1 MAESERKEEAARKCR
16 KYDFSGPQV
25 TLSQQ
30 SEAATALECDLAGPL
45 VTPQSDEALT
55 VANLTTNDLAH
66 IALRAVAADV
76 QEDYEN
82 ALPLYREA
90 LERLITALNYE
101 KDEDRKQMIFERVDR
116 YVKRAETLLDY
127 LKRQAELKVEGGRG
141 ASMTSKEEEDAD
153 ARKKALGALDSEKS
167 MSKAVARAQ

>member
-1 MAESERKEEAARKCR
+1 MAESERKEEAARKC

-55 VANLTTNDLAH
+55 VANLTANDLAH
-66 IALRAVAADV
+66 IASRAIAADV
-76 QEDYEN
+76 QEDYEK

-90 LERLITALNYE
+90 LERLIMALNYE
-101 KDEDRKQMIFERVDR
+101 KDEDRKQMILERVDR

-127 LKRQAELKVEGGRG
+127 LSRQAELKVERGRG
-141 ASMTSKEEEDAD
+141 ASMKSKEEEDAD
-153 ARKKALGALDSEKS
+153 ARKKAPGALDSEKS
-167 MSKAVARAQ
+167 MSKAVVRAQ